1 MHALCWNNALI
12 TGVLWG
18 VLSQFIT
25 KENDNNIELYGVKMP
40 KSKNYIVYIIIA
52 VVLLILLIVAG
63 LLIRKCVNSKNK
75 RGDIIPIKETIDAV
89 QLIPSEETIN

>member
-1 MHALCWNNALI
+1 
-12 TGVLWG
+12 
-18 VLSQFIT
+18 
-25 KENDNNIELYGVKMP
+25 MP
-40 KSKNYIVYIIIA
+40 KSKNYI

>member
-75 RGDIIPIKETIDAV
+75 RRDIIPIKETIDAV

>member
-1 MHALCWNNALI
+1 
-12 TGVLWG
+12 
-18 VLSQFIT
+18 
-25 KENDNNIELYGVKMP
+25 MP

-63 LLIRKCVNSKNK
+63 LLIRKCVNSQNK